1 MNIRD
6 PQRQTDIRGQY
17 GRYFQRHIEVSF
29 IWLMLDGVNEGT
41 SQENVLKVL
50 NEAVASEWIGNV
62 GVLLSD
68 RPTHWAQRFSSGKSL
83 EVPPKVINVSQ
94 FSETELDDLLAKH
107 GKTRGD
113 FSPEVLRIIR
123 WPRWFAVAAALF
135 DKEHDWSAHSP
146 EQLMMGYWKHYLHER
161 GRIAAIDDAMFRD
174 FVVQLGAGMK
184 ADLEAEK
191 KISTA
196 ELKELLSG
204 YSGAP
209 DKDILEAVND
219 VTSGIWMRQV
229 GAHQFSIDKAILPFA
244 ISLALL
250 NQLRSST
257 TQRFGSLLRRH
268 RVFPR
273 SPGRR
278 A

>member
-174 FVVQLGAGMK
+174 FVVQLGAVMK

-191 KISTA
+191 
-196 ELKELLSG
+196 
-204 YSGAP
+204 
-209 DKDILEAVND
+209 
-219 VTSGIWMRQV
+219 
-229 GAHQFSIDKAILPFA
+229 
-244 ISLALL
+244 
-250 NQLRSST
+250 
-257 TQRFGSLLRRH
+257 
-268 RVFPR
+268 
-273 SPGRR
+273 
-278 A
+278 